1 MLVLFFDKVQ
11 VWILGLSF
19 AHIILAFQVVLNN
32 VCIVL
37 KDATPI
43 SLLKDKV
50 RQVEGNPD
58 FTNMAC
64 LNNRWLVKS
73 NLV

>member
-1 MLVLFFDKVQ
+1 MLVLFFYKVQ
-11 VWILGLSF
+11 VWIFGLSSSHIY
-19 AHIILAFQVVLNN
+19 HIILAFQAVLNN

-37 KDATPI
+37 KGVTPI

-58 FTNMAC
+58 FTNLAC
-64 LNNRWLVKS
+64 LDNRRLVK
-73 NLV
+73 